1 MSSSIL
7 VCGGA
12 GYIGSHMVRI
22 LLERGFAVSVL
33 DNLSTGHAEA
43 VGEAELIRCDLLDAP
58 GLERVFA
65 ERDFDAVMHFCALSL
80 VGESVRQPL
89 AYYRNNV
96 SGTLNLL
103 EAMQRRNIQRLVF
116 SSTAAIFGEPEQALI
131 DESHP
136 ARPINPYGRSKWMV
150 EQILADAAAAW
161 GLRSV
166 SLRYFNAAGASP
178 SAAIGESHDPETHL
192 IPNVLKS
199 VLAGGASLKVFGNDY
214 PTADGTC
221 VRDYIH
227 VDDLAEAH
235 LAALAWLDRQEAAAA
250 FNLGNGQGF
259 SVLQVIE
266 AAGRVT
272 GQAIPYTVEARRPGD
287 PASLVASAEK
297 ARRELGWQAR
307 YRDIEAIIETA
318 WRWHCRPR
326 Y

>member
-12 GYIGSHMVRI
+12 GYIGSHMVKM
-22 LLERGFAVSVL
+22 LLEQGFEVTVL

-43 VGEAELIRCDLLDAP
+43 VGEAELVACDLLDGAE
-58 GLERVFA
+58 LERVFA
-65 ERDFDAVMHFCALSL
+65 RRRFDAVMHFCALSL

-89 AYYRNNV
+89 DYYRNNV
-96 SGTLNLL
+96 GGTLSLL
-103 EAMQRRNIQRLVF
+103 ETMRRHSVERLVF
-116 SSTAAIFGEPEQALI
+116 SSTAAIFGEPDQALI
-131 DESHP
+131 DETHP

-150 EQILADAAAAW
+150 EQMLTDSATAF

-178 SAAIGESHDPETHL
+178 SGEIGESHDPETHL

-199 VLAGGASLKVFGNDY
+199 VQAGGASLKVFGNDY
-214 PTADGTC
+214 PTPDGTC

-227 VDDLAEAH
+227 VDDLAAAH
-235 LAALAWLDRQEAAAA
+235 LAALTWMESQEGAAV
-250 FNLGNGQGF
+250 FNLGNGRGF
-259 SVLQVIE
+259 SVLEVIE

-272 GQAIPYTVEARRPGD
+272 GQPIAYEVQDRRPGD
-287 PASLVASAEK
+287 PAVLVAASDR
-297 ARRELGWQAR
+297 ARRDLGWQPR

-318 WRWHCRPR
+318 WGWHRNAR

>member
-12 GYIGSHMVRI
+12 GYIGSHMVKM
-22 LLERGFAVSVL
+22 LLEQGFEVTVL

-43 VGEAELIRCDLLDAP
+43 VGEAELVACDLLDGAE
-58 GLERVFA
+58 LERVFA
-65 ERDFDAVMHFCALSL
+65 RRRFDAVMHFCALSL

-89 AYYRNNV
+89 DYYRNNV
-96 SGTLNLL
+96 GGTLSLL
-103 EAMQRRNIQRLVF
+103 ETMRRHSVERLVF
-116 SSTAAIFGEPEQALI
+116 SSTAAIFGEPDQALI
-131 DESHP
+131 DETHP

-150 EQILADAAAAW
+150 EQMLTDSATAF

-178 SAAIGESHDPETHL
+178 SGEIGESHDPETHL

-199 VLAGGASLKVFGNDY
+199 VQAGGASLKVFGNDY
-214 PTADGTC
+214 PTPDGTC

-227 VDDLAEAH
+227 VDDLAAAH
-235 LAALAWLDRQEAAAA
+235 LAALTWMESQEGAAV
-250 FNLGNGQGF
+250 FNLGNGRGF
-259 SVLQVIE
+259 SVLEVIE

-272 GQAIPYTVEARRPGD
+272 GQPIAYEVQDRRPGD
-287 PASLVASAEK
+287 PAVLVAASDR
-297 ARRELGWQAR
+297 ARRDLGWQPR

-318 WRWHCRPR
+318 WRWHRNAR

>member
-1 MSSSIL
+1 MTASIL

-12 GYIGSHMVRI
+12 GYIGSHMVRL
-22 LLERGFAVSVL
+22 LLERGFSVTVL

-43 VGEAELIRCDLLDAP
+43 VGEAELVECDLLDAAR
-58 GLERVFA
+58 LAQVLAKR
-65 ERDFDAVMHFCALSL
+65 RFDAVMHFCALSL

-89 AYYRNNV
+89 AYYQNNV

-103 EAMQRRNIQRLVF
+103 AEMQRQDIRRLVF

-150 EQILADAAAAW
+150 EQILADAASAW

-178 SAAIGESHDPETHL
+178 SGAIGESHDPETHL

-214 PTADGTC
+214 PTPDGTC

-235 LAALAWLDRQEAAAA
+235 LAALSWMENQPGAVA
-250 FNLGNGQGF
+250 FNLGNGRGF
-259 SVLQVIE
+259 SVLEVIE
-266 AAGRVT
+266 AASKVT
-272 GQAIPYTVEARRPGD
+272 GQNIPYSVEGRRPGD
-287 PASLVASAEK
+287 PAVLVASADK
-297 ARRELGWQAR
+297 ARRELGWQPR
-307 YRDIEAIIETA
+307 YRDIEPIIETA
-318 WRWHCRPR
+318 WQWHRKAHF
-326 Y
+326 

>member
-1 MSSSIL
+1 
-7 VCGGA
+7 
-12 GYIGSHMVRI
+12 MVRM
-22 LLERGFAVSVL
+22 LLERGFAVTVL

-43 VGEAELIRCDLLDAP
+43 VGEAELVECDLLDADR
-58 GLERVFA
+58 LAQVLAQR
-65 ERDFDAVMHFCALSL
+65 RFDAVMHFCALSL

-89 AYYRNNV
+89 AYYQNNV
-96 SGTLNLL
+96 GGTLNLL
-103 EAMQRRNIQRLVF
+103 AAMQRQGIQRLVF

-150 EQILADAAAAW
+150 EQVLADAASAW

-214 PTADGTC
+214 PTPDGTC

-235 LAALAWLDRQEAAAA
+235 LAALSWMEDQPGAAA
-250 FNLGNGQGF
+250 FNLGNGRGF
-259 SVLQVIE
+259 SVLEVIE
-266 AAGRVT
+266 AATKVT
-272 GQAIPYTVEARRPGD
+272 GQAIPYSVEARRPGD
-287 PASLVASAEK
+287 PAVLVASAEK
-297 ARRELGWQAR
+297 ARRELGWQPR
-307 YRDIEAIIETA
+307 YQAIESIIETA
-318 WRWHCRPR
+318 WHWHRNAR
-326 Y
+326 F